1 MTRRFP
7 LAALLV
13 GICLGAAACGS
24 SSHTSPPV
32 AQPSTAT
39 RTTTAT
45 SPTSTAQSKR
55 PAHTGTTT
63 AHSTTTAAAPT
74 PTPQQVSKAKQALS
88 QCQKENPGVTLKELE
103 REAAGSHGIQC

>member
-1 MTRRFP
+1 MSRQTYLRLEELERRDAP
-7 LAALLV
+7 S
-13 GICLGAAACGS
+13 GSGADLDCNPI
-24 SSHTSPPV
+24 HTTIS
-32 AQPSTAT
+32 AHL
-39 RTTTAT
+39 T